1 MTDSLDLLI
10 VIINYK
16 TGQLV
21 IDCLKTVIPQ
31 LRQDQQVVVVDNC
44 SADGS
49 AEQIRQWLEDEGVTD
64 QVNLILSPENTGFS
78 GGNNIGI
85 KSRAARH
92 YLLLNS
98 DTFLREGALAAMLEA
113 ASRRADAGLI
123 SPRLEWPDGEPQISC
138 FRYHRPVSELI
149 YAAATA
155 PVTSLLQ
162 RWVVAIPVSATEIE
176 PEWTSFACVLVKAE
190 VIDQIGLMDE
200 GYFLYYEDV
209 DYCRLA
215 RDAGWKIL
223 HTPAARVVHL
233 RGGSSDVKKNISV
246 RKRLPRYYYASRSR
260 YFAKHHG
267 PVGLLVANSLWLLG
281 RSIAFLRER
290 LGSKAITSCEK
301 QHVDIWTNFS
311 RPMEPYRKVS

>member
-31 LRQDQQVVVVDNC
+31 LQKDQQVVVVDNC

-49 AEQIRQWLEDEGVTD
+49 ANQIREWLEEEQVTD
-64 QVNLILSPENTGFS
+64 RVNLILSPQNTGFS

-85 KSRAARH
+85 KSRTARY

-98 DTFLREGALAAMLEA
+98 DTILREGALEAMLDA
-113 ASRRADAGLI
+113 ARNRPDAGLV
-123 SPRLEWPDGEPQISC
+123 SPRLEWPNGEPQISC
-138 FRYHRPVSELI
+138 FRYHRPISELI

-155 PVTSLLQ
+155 PVTALLKP
-162 RWVVAIPVSATEIE
+162 WVVAIPVSDSGIE
-176 PEWTSFACVLVKAE
+176 PEWTSFACVLVKSE
-190 VIDQIGLMDE
+190 VIEQIGLMDE

-209 DYCRLA
+209 DYCRVA
-215 RDAGWKIL
+215 RNAGWTIV
-223 HTPAARVVHL
+223 HTPKARVVHL
-233 RGGSSDVKKNISV
+233 RGGSSDVKKNIST

-260 YFAKHHG
+260 YFAKHYG
-267 PVGLLVANSLWLLG
+267 PLGLLAANCLWLLG
-281 RSIAFLRER
+281 RSISFLRER
-290 LGSKAITSCEK
+290 FGKANTSCEK
-301 QHVDIWTNFS
+301 QHMDIWTNFS
-311 RPMEPYRKVS
+311 RPMEPYRNVP